1 MWSRIAIRERRAQN
15 EHKMPDWIRFL
26 PAHRLHAQ
34 KTKID
39 IEASEMAG
47 FEDKIRE
54 VSLFLTL

>member
-1 MWSRIAIRERRAQN
+1 
-15 EHKMPDWIRFL
+15 MPDWIRFL

-47 FEDKIRE
+47 FENKIRE

>member
-26 PAHRLHAQ
+26 PAHRLHAP

-39 IEASEMAG
+39 IEANEIAV
-47 FEDKIRE
+47 FENKIGE
-54 VSLFLTL
+54 VRLFLML